1 MRHGLV
7 LIIELG
13 IGTFMAITSLILGVR
28 MRHRIKRALGI
39 KVESETELTS
49 LNTWMEVEDAE
60 ERNKGGRLS

>member
-13 IGTFMAITSLILGVR
+13 IGIFMAITSLILGVR